1 MINATF
7 KGWTDIDS
15 NAKVAIETG
24 SQFCPTRLI
33 EVSNQVTREKLDS
46 LWVGAE
52 VRITI
57 SNGKA
62 VIH

>member
-15 NAKVAIETG
+15 NAKVAIETD
-24 SQFCPTRLI
+24 SVFCPERMV
-33 EVSNQVTREKLDS
+33 EVSNQVTREKLDTFY
-46 LWVGAE
+46 VGAA
-52 VRITI
+52 VKVTI

-62 VIH
+62 MIH